1 MHEMLCIFI
10 SYTMSQE
17 FYSLLLLFNTL
28 KSATH
33 SPNDRFGGKG
43 MTEDGRSTL
52 ERQKGMG
59 CIQEA

>member
-1 MHEMLCIFI
+1 
-10 SYTMSQE
+10 MSQE

-43 MTEDGRSTL
+43 MNEDGRSTL
-52 ERQKGMG
+52 ARQKGMG
-59 CIQEA
+59 CIQEV